1 MAQTVRIQVFEV
13 KVSEAHHLERM
24 VNEFIYSRERQG
36 LGIEDVQ
43 IKFFEGEGKLG
54 AIVSYKSKQL

>member
-1 MAQTVRIQVFEV
+1 
-13 KVSEAHHLERM
+13 M

-43 IKFFEGEGKLG
+43 VKFFEGEGKLG
-54 AIVSYKSKQL
+54 AVVSYKSKQL